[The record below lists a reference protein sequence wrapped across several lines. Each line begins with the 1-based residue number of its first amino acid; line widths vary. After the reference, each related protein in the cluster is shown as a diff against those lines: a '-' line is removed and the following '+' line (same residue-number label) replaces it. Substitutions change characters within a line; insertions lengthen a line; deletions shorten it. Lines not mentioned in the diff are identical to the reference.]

1 MGFNPARGVSRDRV
15 NARSPGKGAP
25 RGSQPAL
32 RSRQALVQGLPRPA
46 VLWAGAA
53 GSAAWGGGQRP
64 PWAGGWAS
72 LPAAARPC
80 QARRVAGNAGRC
92 RGLGRS
98 SAGRGQARGAARGP
112 RTRARA
118 GLSAQSLPPAGRKG
132 RRRGGA
138 RLPGRRGRRA
148 PAGRR
153 GGPSR
158 SADTGKGNQGGL
170 SAAKYAAPSGAKQGS
185 RGREESRV

>member
-1 MGFNPARGVSRDRV
+1 M

-25 RGSQPAL
+25 RGSSL
-32 RSRQALVQGLPRPA
+32 RCGLGKRSSKGCLGPRCSGLEPQ
-46 VLWAGAA
+46 
-53 GSAAWGGGQRP
+53 SQRP
-64 PWAGGWAS
+64 GAEGSGRTGPGTG
-72 LPAAARPC
+72 PAFPPPRPC

-98 SAGRGQARGAARGP
+98 SPRERTGARGSAGP
-112 RTRARA
+112 PHA
-118 GLSAQSLPPAGRKG
+118 GEGWAQRPEPASSRERRPLS
-132 RRRGGA
+132 RRREAAGQE
-138 RLPGRRGRRA
+138 RGRI

-170 SAAKYAAPSGAKQGS
+170 SAAKCAAPSGAKQGS
-185 RGREESRV
+185 RGREEGRV